1 MTDGL
6 LKKQSRFADSK
17 IAVAFGVGMATAVI
31 IIDQLTKTWAVNAL
45 DGGRI
50 VHVVSTLRLN
60 LTYNSGMACSQ
71 GQGLG
76 PVIGVLALIIVMV
89 LTLSLRKS
97 SDWRRLLATG
107 LIIGGAVGNILDRV
121 FRGSGN
127 FHGSVIDFI
136 DLQWWPVFNVADMG
150 VFVGAALLIF
160 SAATP
165 RGDKVAPSC

>member
-6 LKKQSRFADSK
+6 LIKQSMFADSK
-17 IAVAFGVGMATAVI
+17 IAVAFGIWMATAVI

-50 VHVVSTLRLN
+50 VHVVSTLQLN
-60 LTYNSGMACSQ
+60 LTYNSGMAFSQ

-76 PVIGVLALIIVMV
+76 PVIGVLALLIVVV

-107 LIIGGAVGNILDRV
+107 LIIGGAVGNIIDRV
-121 FRGSGN
+121 FRGSGK
-127 FHGSVIDFI
+127 FHGSVVDFI

-150 VFVGAALLIF
+150 VMVGAALLIF

-165 RGDKVAPSC
+165 RADKVTPSC

>member
-6 LKKQSRFADSK
+6 LIKQSMFADSK
-17 IAVAFGVGMATAVI
+17 IAVAFGIWMATTVI

-50 VHVVSTLRLN
+50 VHVVSTLQLN
-60 LTYNSGMACSQ
+60 LTYNSGMAFSQ

-76 PVIGVLALIIVMV
+76 PVIGVLALLIVVV

-97 SDWRRLLATG
+97 NDWRRLLATG
-107 LIIGGAVGNILDRV
+107 LIIGGAVGNIIDRV
-121 FRGSGN
+121 FRGSGK
-127 FHGSVIDFI
+127 FHGSVVDFI

-150 VFVGAALLIF
+150 VMVGAALLIF
-160 SAATP
+160 SVATP
-165 RGDKVAPSC
+165 RADKVTPSC

>member
-1 MTDGL
+1 MTDRLRKRQIG
-6 LKKQSRFADSK
+6 FTDSK
-17 IAVAFGVGMATAVI
+17 IAVLFGVGVATVVI
-31 IIDQLTKTWAVNAL
+31 IFDQLTKTWAVNAL

-50 VHVVSTLRLN
+50 VHVVSTLRMN
-60 LTYNSGMACSQ
+60 LTYNSGMAFSQ

-76 PVIGVLALIIVMV
+76 PVIGVLALLVVVV

-121 FRGSGN
+121 FRGTGK
-127 FHGSVIDFI
+127 FHGSVVDFI
-136 DLQWWPVFNVADMG
+136 DLQWWPIFNVADMG

-160 SAATP
+160 SAAVP
-165 RGDKVAPSC
+165 RADKVAPLC